1 MITVIID
8 NTTTKTN
15 NLVNNNNEN
24 LLTIEGNNDI
34 KYIFKVITNF
44 FKTST
49 DSDINIYYLTLI
61 FNENDFKILTNEN
74 NNYSINYLVDQ
85 LKNCCYNKLNKYV
98 DLIKVLP
105 IYINFDSNNN
115 FSLSLLPDNDGILI
129 KGKITQKFL
138 ITVKNI
144 IKNHYNNMEE
154 IKQKINQLNLYNG
167 L

>member
-8 NTTTKTN
+8 NTTKTN
-15 NLVNNNNEN
+15 NLVNNNDEN
-24 LLTIEGNNDI
+24 LLIIEGNNDI
-34 KYIFKVITNF
+34 KSIFNVIINF

-74 NNYSINYLVDQ
+74 NNYSINYLVNQ
-85 LKNCCYNKLNKYV
+85 LKNSCYNKLDKYV

-115 FSLSLLPDNDGILI
+115 FSLSPNNDGILI
-129 KGKITQKFL
+129 THKFL
-138 ITVKNI
+138 NTVRNI
-144 IKNHYNNMEE
+144 IKNNYNNMEE